1 MLPFLRINVDFFTP
15 LKSKKTRLHRG
26 QILAAAVKASRL
38 NKEKVAVKAG
48 YSRSSYYKHIV
59 NADLDFHILIAYGKA
74 ISHDFTEEFPEMP
87 KYILEDP
94 EETYSKT
101 ITIEEAIRQR
111 DQWKDKYLDLL
122 EKYNRLIEERMEK
135 K

>member
-1 MLPFLRINVDFFTP
+1 M
-15 LKSKKTRLHRG
+15 
-26 QILAAAVKASRL
+26 AVKA
-38 NKEKVAVKAG
+38 K
-48 YSRSSYYKHIV
+48 YSRSSYYKHI
-59 NADLDFHILIAYGKA
+59 ADPELDFHILAAYGKA
-74 ISHDFTEEFPEMP
+74 IGHDFTEEFPEMP

-101 ITIEEAIRQR
+101 ITPEELTRQR
-111 DQWKDKYLDLL
+111 DHWKDKYLDLL